1 MISNGTIELRAPEP
15 FDIDDMYRWENDESI
30 WAEGSQRAPMSRK
43 TLADYVNCYNPDPNA
58 AGQLRLVIELSDTGE
73 AIGCVDLYEYDSF
86 NRRSGVGIVI
96 DSAHQHKGYGRMAL
110 CLLADYARKHLGLH
124 QLWAI
129 VSRENAASGAMFEA
143 CGFRSCGSLR
153 SWIRIGTTW
162 HDALMYQ
169 LLL

>member
-58 AGQLRLVIELSDTGE
+58 TGQLRLVIELSDTGE
-73 AIGCVDLYEYDSF
+73 AIGCVDLYEYDAF

-96 DSAHQHKGYGRMAL
+96 DSAHQHKGYGRMTVS
-110 CLLADYARKHLGLH
+110 LLADYARMHLGLH

-129 VSRENAASGAMFEA
+129 VSRENVASGAMFEA

-162 HDALMYQ
+162 NDALMYQ